1 MNQHLRNLRV
11 SELRRCPIQLR
22 PVRKETVDYMMLKD
36 SIRALGILQPLLVR
50 PVNDGHEVVAGNNRF
65 ECAIDL
71 RFEEVPCLIRELSD
85 EQVEDL
91 QVVENSNRVATNPI
105 DYVRRLQK
113 IVNRGDE
120 TVEELAFRIHRH
132 PDWVRNLLS
141 LNCLSPKCK
150 QAIDNREFPLSI
162 GIELAKLPLHKQD
175 ELLLFGFSLT
185 SREFLEMI
193 RSVVRRMRADG
204 HLQRNNSVGE
214 VGPWIKKWRVLLD
227 EYINKTNAAT
237 VLMRANAEMALDGWE
252 AAIEWVLSMDE
263 KTVAERVA
271 RRDRAKNLKAKNN
284 TSRILELKEKQ
295 NE

>member
-1 MNQHLRNLRV
+1 
-11 SELRRCPIQLR
+11 
-22 PVRKETVDYMMLKD
+22 
-36 SIRALGILQPLLVR
+36 
-50 PVNDGHEVVAGNNRF
+50 
-65 ECAIDL
+65 
-71 RFEEVPCLIRELSD
+71 
-85 EQVEDL
+85 
-91 QVVENSNRVATNPI
+91 
-105 DYVRRLQK
+105 
-113 IVNRGDE
+113 
-120 TVEELAFRIHRH
+120 
-132 PDWVRNLLS
+132 
-141 LNCLSPKCK
+141 
-150 QAIDNREFPLSI
+150 
-162 GIELAKLPLHKQD
+162 KLPLHKQD

-237 VLMRANAEMALDGWE
+237 VLMRANVETALDGWE

-271 RRDRAKNLKAKNN
+271 RRDRVKNLKAKNN